1 MNINENSSGYYILI
15 ASSTGV
21 AAYIDFLT
29 FLLQKTLYNL
39 IRRKASS
46 PSLHRINA
54 IDANYDILNNI
65 KVLFVGSFNN
75 SNEFYLS
82 TVIK

>member
-1 MNINENSSGYYILI
+1 MI

-29 FLLQKTLYNL
+29 FLLQKTLYDL

-54 IDANYDILNNI
+54 TDTNYDILNNI